1 MTRPLF
7 RDLSFL
13 ARFFVFTLVFS
24 LSLPAVADA
33 FLTRGGKPQPLSGMY
48 IHSGQQQTAIP
59 HDFIEFS
66 NGTVTAVDQRH
77 GTLKG
82 KYSITGDTIE
92 FVFSDGRITA
102 FKFSRT
108 PNAIMLSNGGT
119 TTTFVLA
126 SSERLAAIEAARK
139 AEEEVRKLQE
149 AAKSAG
155 FIAISDTSM
164 TWADAKTFCQQQG
177 GKLPLIGGKEALG
190 SEAYTQGVSIDGFGR
205 SGASWPAGLPRGDYW
220 TGTQGTDGP
229 GFSWIVGVYGG
240 VVSVTNCLQS
250 NQRRVVCVP

>member
-33 FLTRGGKPQPLSGMY
+33 FLTRGGKPQPL
-48 IHSGQQQTAIP
+48 
-59 HDFIEFS
+59 
-66 NGTVTAVDQRH
+66 
-77 GTLKG
+77 
-82 KYSITGDTIE
+82 
-92 FVFSDGRITA
+92 
-102 FKFSRT
+102 
-108 PNAIMLSNGGT
+108 
-119 TTTFVLA
+119 
-126 SSERLAAIEAARK
+126 EAARK
-139 AEEEVRKLQE
+139 AEEERRAEEEVRKLQE
-149 AAKSAG
+149 RAKSAG